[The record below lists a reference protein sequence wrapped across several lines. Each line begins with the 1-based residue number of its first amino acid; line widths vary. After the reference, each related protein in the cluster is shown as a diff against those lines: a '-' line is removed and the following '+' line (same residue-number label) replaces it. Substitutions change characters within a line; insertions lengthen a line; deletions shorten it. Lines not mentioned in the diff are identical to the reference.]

1 MSSPFQKAFSSKSP
15 LGKVPCKLPYP
26 GKEVAAGKHGG
37 KMTKEMSK
45 ANAEAK
51 LKKRPLLADMKAAKN
66 LYNSRRPEYLDI
78 ADLVVDVT
86 NKSNPQFIS
95 KISYASI

>member
-51 LKKRPLLADMKAAKN
+51 LKCNQKDPQWIKAQEKEKA
-66 LYNSRRPEYLDI
+66 EFD
-78 ADLVVDVT
+78 
-86 NKSNPQFIS
+86 S
-95 KISYASI
+95 KGKLKETGDDDKPIKK

>member
-15 LGKVPCKLPYP
+15 LGNIPCKLPYP

-37 KMTKEMSK
+37 VMTKEMSK

-51 LKKRPLLADMKAAKN
+51 LKCNQKDLKWIKAQEKEKAEFDSKGK
-66 LYNSRRPEYLDI
+66 LKKTGDDDKPI
-78 ADLVVDVT
+78 
-86 NKSNPQFIS
+86 NK
-95 KISYASI
+95 